1 MFRHQNTLLFWVN
14 SEEYFAAI
22 GCPFSS
28 FSFFFFAGHKVEGL
42 IYMAMVFC
50 FFFELESIPVKI
62 NSEFQMSWTRLYEKI
77 RI

>member
-1 MFRHQNTLLFWVN
+1 MFRHQNTLLFWVS

-22 GCPFSS
+22 GCP

-42 IYMAMVFC
+42 TYMAMVFF